1 MDLSQVI
8 QLDVS
13 DLEPPQPMHKITA
26 ALQQLAPSEVLV
38 VKHRRIPTPL
48 FEMLTGRFEYGCE
61 EISPFHFQIYFWQLE
76 DTEAKKLVKTLS
88 DEKYIL

>member
-48 FEMLTGRFEYGCE
+48 FEMLTERFEYGFE
-61 EISPFHFQIYFWQLE
+61 EISPSHFQIYFWQLE